1 MKIFLKFFLII
12 FIFVSCSDD
21 NSNSVVLPDENDTP
35 ILNQDNTNANIE
47 QGKYAYRIEIP
58 RITDDDIFISHC
70 TTVNGKENITYSL
83 AHNPERKHSRWTAF
97 TFDASNRDIKWSR
110 GNWDKTEWGGDP
122 FQPDPELPEE
132 YVFTREEIKRNGFQ
146 RGHIVASYDRVYSKD
161 ANEQTYYYSNMSPMI
176 SRFNTGIWLNL
187 EGLVQN
193 WGRNKSFC
201 DTLYIVKGG
210 TISEGMYYTK
220 GTCPTV
226 PKYYFMALLGLLPNN
241 TYQAIGFWFEHKIY
255 QNGELLKDYAMSID
269 ELEEKCGID
278 FFCNLN
284 DNLEKAVEKQYY
296 INQWNGLQ

>member
-1 MKIFLKFFLII
+1 MKIFLKFFSII
-12 FIFVSCSDD
+12 FIFVACSNED
-21 NSNSVVLPDENDTP
+21 DTP
-35 ILNQDNTNANIE
+35 IVDPNNTNANIE

-83 AHNPERKHSRWTAF
+83 AHNKERKHSRWTAF
-97 TFDASNRDIKWSR
+97 TFDASNRDIKWKR
-110 GNWDKTEWGGDP
+110 DNWDNTEWGGDP
-122 FQPDPELPEE
+122 FQPDPELPKE
-132 YVFTREEIKRNGFQ
+132 YVFTKDEINKNGFV

-161 ANEQTYYYSNMSPMI
+161 ANEQTFYYSNMSPML
-176 SRFNTGIWLNL
+176 SRFNTGIWSDL
-187 EGLVQN
+187 EGMVQN

-210 TISEGMYYTK
+210 TISEGMYDIK

-226 PKYYFMALLGLLPNN
+226 PKYYFMALLGLLPNK
-241 TYQAIGFWFEHKIY
+241 TYQAIGFWFEHKSWHS
-255 QNGELLKDYAMSID
+255 GELKDYAMSID

-296 INQWNGLQ
+296 INQWKGLQ